1 VASDDDNEELQA
13 LLERCARGDR
23 EALRVLYERTAPR
36 LLGILLRILGSRAPA
51 EDALQDAFIRI
62 WQQAGQFDQL
72 KGRAMSWM
80 VAIARNR
87 ALDMKRATR
96 PMVLLEVAELAGA
109 EQLLTDGP
117 AESSEFMAAGVALR
131 RCLAELL
138 AAQRQCI
145 VLAYQKGLTQER
157 IATALGQP
165 LGTVKSWM
173 RRGLQSLG
181 KCMQP

>member
-1 VASDDDNEELQA
+1 VVTQTDNQELET
-13 LLERCARGDR
+13 LLERCALGERD
-23 EALRVLYERTAPR
+23 ALRALYERTAPR
-36 LLGILLRILGSRAPA
+36 LQGILMRILGSRPAA

-62 WQQAGQFDQL
+62 WQQAARFDPIR
-72 KGRAMSWM
+72 GRALSWM

-87 ALDMKRATR
+87 ALDMKRAVR

-109 EQLLTDGP
+109 EQLVVEDP
-117 AESSEFMAAGVALR
+117 AGSSEFGSAGAALR

-138 AAQRQCI
+138 AAQRQCL

-157 IATALGQP
+157 IATTLGQP

-173 RRGLQSLG
+173 RRGLQSLAR
-181 KCMQP
+181 CMQP